1 MKPTIKELWLE
12 YQQEKNSTLTQ
23 EQKEISQRLYDISEE
38 LTASFNKRQRE
49 SFDTY
54 CEVLDELY
62 STEIYEAFEKG
73 VSFAARFLL
82 EATWQS

>member
-38 LTASFNKRQRE
+38 LTASFNKRQ
-49 SFDTY
+49 S
-54 CEVLDELY
+54 
-62 STEIYEAFEKG
+62 
-73 VSFAARFLL
+73 
-82 EATWQS
+82 